1 MRLVLDSDIQEIVT
15 RTEVSLKRL
24 SGKSLLLTGAAGFL
38 GTYFNQVFI
47 NLNTMLRNSGL
58 APVQVTAVDSFITGG
73 SIDEVSGANEDV
85 VWLSRDLSVDASF
98 DSKFDYILHCAGIAS
113 PEHYRANPL
122 KTIDVTIRATRE
134 LLEKA
139 KNEGSRMVFFSSSE
153 IYGDPTPENV
163 PTVEAYRGNVSTRG
177 PRACYDESKRLGETL
192 CWVYQTYFDVH
203 VSVVRPFNVY
213 GPGMLPR
220 DYRVLPNFATSVSK
234 GLPLNIYGSGN
245 QTRTFCYVTDAIVAF
260 LEVLISVENPD
271 VFNVGNPS
279 PEISMIDLAKL
290 VSSISNHAPGAHVV
304 AYPETYP
311 EDEPNRR
318 CPDISKLK
326 ETLGYVPSVD
336 LETGLTRFLSWTK
349 TNYPTLIANS
359 SH

>member
-1 MRLVLDSDIQEIVT
+1 MRLVLDSDIKEIVA
-15 RTEVSLKRL
+15 RSEISLKRL

-38 GTYFNQVFI
+38 GTYFNQVLFT
-47 NLNTMLRNSGL
+47 LNSILRLDGL
-58 APVQVTAVDSFITGG
+58 APVKVTAVDSFITGG
-73 SIDEVSGANEDV
+73 SIDEVTGTDQDT
-85 VWLSRDLSVDASF
+85 VWLSRDLSMDASF
-98 DSKFDYILHCAGIAS
+98 DSRFDYILHCAGIAS

-163 PTVEAYRGNVSTRG
+163 PTTENYRGNVSTRG

-192 CWVYQTYFDVH
+192 CWVYQTYFGVH

-220 DYRVLPNFATSVSK
+220 DYRVLPNFATSISK
-234 GLPLNIYGSGN
+234 GIPLNIYGSGN

-260 LEVLISVENPD
+260 LEILIKVDQPD

-290 VSSISNHAPGAHVV
+290 VAKIADHAPGAQVV
-304 AYPETYP
+304 AYPNTYP

-318 CPDISKLK
+318 CPDISKLR
-326 ETLGYVPSVD
+326 ETLGFSPTVD
-336 LETGLTRFLSWTK
+336 LATGLSRFLSWTK
-349 TNYPTLIANS
+349 SNYPDLIS
-359 SH
+359 R

>member
-1 MRLVLDSDIQEIVT
+1 MRLVLDSDIDEIVD
-15 RTEVSLKRL
+15 RSRASLRSL
-24 SGKSLLLTGAAGFL
+24 SGKTILLTGAAGFL
-38 GTYFNQVFI
+38 GTYFNQVFLT
-47 NLNTMLRNSGL
+47 LNRDLRADGS
-58 APVQVTAVDSFITGG
+58 APVKVTAVDSFITGG
-73 SIDEVSGANEDV
+73 SIDDVSGSSEDV
-85 VWLSRDLSVDASF
+85 EWLSRDLSVDTTF
-98 DSKFDYILHCAGIAS
+98 DRKYDYILHCAGIAS

-122 KTIDVTIRATRE
+122 KTIDVTIRATRD

-139 KNEGSRMVFFSSSE
+139 RIEGSRMLFFSSSE

-163 PTVEAYRGNVSTRG
+163 PTTETYRGNVSTRG

-220 DYRVLPNFATSVSK
+220 DYRVLPNFATSIAK
-234 GLPLNIYGSGN
+234 GLPLNIYGSGL
-245 QTRTFCYVTDAIVAF
+245 QTRTFCYVVDAIVAF
-260 LEVLISVENPD
+260 LEILIAAPEPD

-290 VSSISNHAPGAHVV
+290 VASIANHGPGAHVV
-304 AYPETYP
+304 AYPSTYP

-318 CPDISKLK
+318 CPDISKLRD
-326 ETLGYVPSVD
+326 TLGYSPIVD
-336 LETGLTRFLSWTK
+336 LKTGLTRFLTWTQS
-349 TNYPTLIANS
+349 NYPTIINS
-359 SH
+359 